1 MEQLERIFKILKSS
15 LQTNSESCRT
25 YNMVIQK
32 CVNGFEAVNY
42 FRKKIQTSDSWQ
54 GSEKA
59 AAILTS
65 KNILQ

>member
-42 FRKKIQTSDSWQ
+42 FRKKSETSDSRK

-65 KNILQ
+65 KNIKQ

>member
-1 MEQLERIFKILKSS
+1 
-15 LQTNSESCRT
+15 
-25 YNMVIQK
+25 MVIQK